1 MPPPTQQF
9 KLVLMFASLISSTP
23 LLVLLP
29 PLDTPLQGRV
39 PVPQVGTRP
48 HQWLEGN
55 QHQQQEDN
63 HRPQLQ

>member
-1 MPPPTQQF
+1 VN
-9 KLVLMFASLISSTP
+9 LP
-23 LLVLLP
+23 LLAVPLGNPLVLLP